1 MQRNTLVHKFI
12 ALALVVGLGLAAS
25 VAGKA
30 APATNSSPTAGDA
43 GLQAAAAKQEIVFKP
58 IPKAGKKFEI
68 EADTTIIY
76 EFNEKPKMGTAFLKI
91 QVFNKKGDKV
101 TPFVIV
107 GRSDMPLMR
116 GAHDSGNVEFKLNK
130 KNDYLLPVNVVMPGD
145 WEVQVTFLKDGK
157 PIFYGSIT
165 FDV

>member
-1 MQRNTLVHKFI
+1 MQRNTLVHRFI
-12 ALALVVGLGLAAS
+12 TLALVAGLGLAAS
-25 VAGKA
+25 GA
-30 APATNSSPTAGDA
+30 ASSGSSAPGNA

-68 EADTTIIY
+68 DADTTIVY
-76 EFNEKPKMGTAFLKI
+76 EFNEKPKIGTSFLKI

-101 TPFVIV
+101 TPFVIL
-107 GRSDMPLMR
+107 GRSDMPSMR
-116 GAHDSGNVEFKLNK
+116 GAHDSGDVEFKLNK

-145 WEVQVTFLKDGK
+145 WEIHVTFLKDGK
-157 PIFYGSIT
+157 PVFYGSIT